1 MVPAIDESSIHQPG
15 QQPFLIVSQVEA
27 FLRVVY
33 TIETLSINESVV
45 LCWLVRSEADAS
57 QFEPPHANTRQPLY
71 LFYNSI
77 PEDLHRHPAAAW
89 LSFLGVGQ
97 TRKKWEPKDGKSR
110 CLFGTYYG
118 PCQLRSAASYRS
130 LEIGLSRLKKSLGWR
145 VTSMSAYPA
154 IEDFKGAQGELWP

>member
-1 MVPAIDESSIHQPG
+1 MVPAIEESSIHQPD
-15 QQPFLIVSQVEA
+15 QQPFLIVSQAEA
-27 FLRVVY
+27 FLQFVY

-45 LCWLVRSEADAS
+45 LYWLVRSEKDAS

-97 TRKKWEPKDGKSR
+97 TRKKWEPKDGNSR
-110 CLFGTYYG
+110 CLFGIMG
-118 PCQLRSAASYRS
+118 CSVLQKPRDRSVEIKKEPRLASDEYV
-130 LEIGLSRLKKSLGWR
+130 R
-145 VTSMSAYPA
+145 VS
-154 IEDFKGAQGELWP
+154 GN